1 MPILPSIMV
10 NYEDPRGPLWQGAY
24 AEETPEFNGRLQV
37 VTYNINFGLEIE
49 QAITEMNTFPPLQN
63 ADIVLLQEM
72 DEEGTD
78 KLARALNYN
87 YVYYPASIHS
97 HGRNFGNAILAKWPL
112 TDPEKIFLPHRSLIS
127 RQLRIAIQA
136 TVQIEQ
142 TAVLVYCV
150 HTEVYTSSRRH
161 RNEQIVAVSQHID
174 TNHPYVIVGGD
185 FNTVSRRSI
194 KRLVNY
200 MAEAGLERASK
211 GAGPTVSKMKLTP
224 SAADHIFARGFRPH
238 GRGAIKKAKA
248 SDHFPVWVELE
259 KQENPPDA

>member
-1 MPILPSIMV
+1 MPILPSLMV
-10 NYEDPRGPLWQGAY
+10 NYENPLGPQWQGEY
-24 AEETPEFNGRLQV
+24 AEEMPKFNGRLKV

-49 QAITEMNTFPPLQN
+49 QAITEMTSFTPLQN

-72 DEEGTD
+72 DEEG
-78 KLARALNYN
+78 AEQFAQALKYN

-112 TDPEKIFLPHRSLIS
+112 NDPEKILLPNRSLIS
-127 RQLRIAIQA
+127 RQMRIAMRA
-136 TVQIEQ
+136 TVQVED

-150 HTEVYTSSRRH
+150 HTEVYSSSRRH
-161 RNEQIVAVSQHID
+161 RNEQITAVSQHID
-174 TNHPYVIVGGD
+174 TTYPQVIVGGD
-185 FNTVSRRSI
+185 FNTVSGRSI

-224 SAADHIFARGFRPH
+224 SAADHIFARGFRVD

-259 KQENPPDA
+259 KSASTAV

>member
-1 MPILPSIMV
+1 MSILPSIMV
-10 NYEDPRGPLWQGAY
+10 NYENPLGPQWHGEY
-24 AEETPEFNGRLQV
+24 AEKLPEFNGRLKI

-49 QAITEMNTFPPLQN
+49 QAITEMTTFAPLQN

-78 KLARALNYN
+78 QFAQALKYN

-112 TDPEKIFLPHRSLIS
+112 TDPEKILLPNRSLIS
-127 RQLRIAIQA
+127 RQLRIAMRA
-136 TVQIEQ
+136 TVQVGH

-161 RNEQIVAVSQHID
+161 RNEQIVAVSQHIE
-174 TNHPYVIVGGD
+174 TGHPYVIVGGD
-185 FNTVSRRSI
+185 FNTVSGRSI

-224 SAADHIFARGFRPH
+224 SAADHIFARGFRVN

-259 KQENPPDA
+259 KQA